1 MAPGL
6 TRQGPG
12 DFDRAHPILES
23 VNMTG
28 KNSDPG
34 AALNEFVAIVRRL
47 RGPGGCPWDA
57 QQTPETLKTYV
68 LEEAYELIEALD
80 AGDPQKIKEELGDLL
95 LHLVFLSDLYQ
106 ERGLF
111 SLAEVTRGIAAK
123 MIHRHPHVFGDTK
136 AETQEELHRIW
147 QQAKARE
154 GKDPAAP
161 SLNKV
166 SPALPAL
173 VQAQRLGEA
182 AARMGFDWP
191 NLKGALKKVEEE
203 WQELREALS
212 QPPNPAWEEELGDL
226 LFALV
231 NVARFLN
238 IDSEGALRRT
248 IYKFIK
254 RFHVVERTLAKA
266 GKTPE
271 TATLEE
277 MDAIW
282 EACKKEKAQSP

>member
-1 MAPGL
+1 
-6 TRQGPG
+6 
-12 DFDRAHPILES
+12 
-23 VNMTG
+23 MTD
-28 KNSDPG
+28 KRDAG
-34 AALNEFVAIVRRL
+34 AVINEFLAIVRRL

-80 AGDPQKIKEELGDLL
+80 SRDPNKIKEELGDLL

-106 ERGLF
+106 ERGDF
-111 SLAEVTRGIAAK
+111 SFREVVAGIAAK
-123 MIHRHPHVFGDTK
+123 MIHRHPHVFGA
-136 AETQEELHRIW
+136 AEARTQEDLRRLW
-147 QQAKARE
+147 QEAKVRE
-154 GKDPAAP
+154 GKGPAP
-161 SLNKV
+161 GSLGQV
-166 SPALPAL
+166 STALPAL

-182 AARMGFDWP
+182 AARLGFDWP
-191 NLKGALKKVEEE
+191 HLEGALDKVDEE
-203 WQELREALS
+203 WREFRQALETGG
-212 QPPNPAWEEELGDL
+212 NPAWEEELGDI

-254 RFHVVERTLAKA
+254 RFHVVERTLAKE

-282 EACKKEKAQSP
+282 EACKRQRSGQT

>member
-1 MAPGL
+1 
-6 TRQGPG
+6 
-12 DFDRAHPILES
+12 
-23 VNMTG
+23 MTG

-57 QQTPETLKTYV
+57 KQTPETLKTYV

-80 AGDPQKIKEELGDLL
+80 SNDPGKIKEELGDLL

-106 ERGLF
+106 DRGDF
-111 SLAEVTRGIAAK
+111 SLTEVTAGIAAK
-123 MIHRHPHVFGDTK
+123 MINRHPHVFGETK
-136 AETQEELHRIW
+136 AETAEDLRRIW
-147 QQAKARE
+147 QEAKVRE
-154 GKDPAAP
+154 GKEPAPP
-161 SLNKV
+161 SLVKV

-173 VQAQRLGEA
+173 IQAQRLGEA

-191 NLKGALKKVEEE
+191 DIKGALEKVEEE

-212 QPPNPAWEEELGDL
+212 QPANSAWEEELGDL
-226 LFALV
+226 LFSLV
-231 NVARFLN
+231 NVARFLKV
-238 IDSEGALRRT
+238 DSEGALRRT

-254 RFHVVERTLAKA
+254 RFNVVERTLAKA

-282 EACKKEKAQSP
+282 EACKKEKAESR

>member
-1 MAPGL
+1 
-6 TRQGPG
+6 
-12 DFDRAHPILES
+12 
-23 VNMTG
+23 MTG
-28 KNSDPG
+28 KNGDPG
-34 AALNEFVAIVRRL
+34 AALNEFMAIVRRL

-68 LEEAYELIEALD
+68 LEEAYELVEALD
-80 AGDPQKIKEELGDLL
+80 SGDPGKIKEELGDLL

-106 ERGLF
+106 ERGNF
-111 SLAEVTRGIAAK
+111 SLAEVTAGIAAK
-123 MIHRHPHVFGDTK
+123 MIHRHPHVFGDAQ
-136 AETQEELHRIW
+136 AETQEELCRLW
-147 QQAKARE
+147 QQAKAQE
-154 GKDPAAP
+154 GKSPVAPA
-161 SLNKV
+161 LGKV

-191 NLKGALKKVEEE
+191 NLKGALDKVEEE
-203 WQELREALS
+203 WQELRQALS
-212 QPPNPAWEEELGDL
+212 QPANPAWEEELGDL
-226 LFALV
+226 LFSLV

-254 RFHVVERTLAKA
+254 RFNVVERTLAKE

-282 EACKKEKAQSP
+282 EGCKKEKAPSP

>member
-1 MAPGL
+1 M
-6 TRQGPG
+6 
-12 DFDRAHPILES
+12 S
-23 VNMTG
+23 G
-28 KNSDPG
+28 KSSDPG
-34 AALNEFVAIVRRL
+34 PAMAEFLAIVRRL
-47 RGPGGCPWDA
+47 RGPGGCSWDA
-57 QQTPETLKTYV
+57 RQTPETLKTYV

-80 AGDPQKIKEELGDLL
+80 RGDPEKIREELGDLL
-95 LHLVFLSDLYQ
+95 LHLVFISDIYQ

-111 SLAEVTRGIAAK
+111 SFAEAVQGIAAK
-123 MIHRHPHVFGDTK
+123 MIRRHPHVFAGEK
-136 AETQEELHRIW
+136 AESADDVKQLW

-154 GKDPAAP
+154 GKKEKAA
-161 SLNKV
+161 LGKV
-166 SPALPAL
+166 SAALPAL

-182 AARMGFDWP
+182 AARLGFDWP
-191 NLKGALKKVEEE
+191 NLTGALEKVEEE
-203 WQELREALS
+203 WREFRQALTAL
-212 QPPNPAWEEELGDL
+212 PGPAREEELGDL

-266 GKTPE
+266 GKTLE

-282 EACKKEKAQSP
+282 EATKKGRA

>member
-1 MAPGL
+1 
-6 TRQGPG
+6 
-12 DFDRAHPILES
+12 
-23 VNMTG
+23 
-28 KNSDPG
+28 
-34 AALNEFVAIVRRL
+34 
-47 RGPGGCPWDA
+47 
-57 QQTPETLKTYV
+57 
-68 LEEAYELIEALD
+68 
-80 AGDPQKIKEELGDLL
+80 
-95 LHLVFLSDLYQ
+95 
-106 ERGLF
+106 
-111 SLAEVTRGIAAK
+111 
-123 MIHRHPHVFGDTK
+123 
-136 AETQEELHRIW
+136 
-147 QQAKARE
+147 
-154 GKDPAAP
+154 
-161 SLNKV
+161 
-166 SPALPAL
+166 LPAL

-191 NLKGALKKVEEE
+191 NLKGALQKVEEE

-212 QPPNPAWEEELGDL
+212 QPANPAWEEELGDL
-226 LFALV
+226 LFSLV

-282 EACKKEKAQSP
+282 EACKREKAHSS

>member
-1 MAPGL
+1 
-6 TRQGPG
+6 
-12 DFDRAHPILES
+12 
-23 VNMTG
+23 MTG
-28 KNSDPG
+28 QNHDPG

-47 RGPGGCPWDA
+47 RGPEGCPWDA

-80 AGDPQKIKEELGDLL
+80 SGDPGKIKEELGDLL

-106 ERGLF
+106 DQGAF
-111 SLAEVTRGIAAK
+111 SLTEVTTGIAVK
-123 MIHRHPHVFGDTK
+123 MINRHPHVFGEAK
-136 AETQEELHRIW
+136 AETQEDLRRIW
-147 QQAKARE
+147 HEAKVRE
-154 GKDPAAP
+154 GKDPAP
-161 SLNKV
+161 PTLGKV

-173 VQAQRLGEA
+173 LQAQRLGEA

-191 NLKGALKKVEEE
+191 DIQGALAKV
-203 WQELREALS
+203 
-212 QPPNPAWEEELGDL
+212 EEELGDL
-226 LFALV
+226 LFSLV
-231 NVARFLN
+231 NVARFLKV
-238 IDSEGALRRT
+238 DSEGALRGT

-254 RFHVVERTLAKA
+254 RFNVVERTLAKA

-282 EACKKEKAQSP
+282 EACKKEKARST

>member
-1 MAPGL
+1 MS
-6 TRQGPG
+6 
-12 DFDRAHPILES
+12 D
-23 VNMTG
+23 
-28 KNSDPG
+28 KSDPG
-34 AALNEFVAIVRRL
+34 RALAEFAAIVRRL

-80 AGDPQKIKEELGDLL
+80 KGDPGKIREELGDLL

-106 ERGLF
+106 ERGEF
-111 SLAEVTRGIAAK
+111 TLAEVISGITAK
-123 MIHRHPHVFGDTK
+123 MVRRHPHVFAGEK
-136 AETQEELHRIW
+136 WETPEELQRLW
-147 QQAKARE
+147 QEAKTRE
-154 GKDPAAP
+154 GKARDRGLKP
-161 SLNKV
+161 V

-173 VQAQRLGEA
+173 AQAQRLGEA
-182 AARMGFDWP
+182 AARRGFDWP
-191 NLKGALKKVEEE
+191 SITGALEKVEEE
-203 WQELREALS
+203 WREFRQALTG
-212 QPPNPAWEEELGDL
+212 PPHAAREEELGDL

-238 IDSEGALRRT
+238 IDSEGALRNT
-248 IYKFIK
+248 VYKFIK

-282 EACKKEKAQSP
+282 EAAKKRKL